1 MKTKVL
7 LSFIYFIV
15 VIISFP
21 LISRS
26 AEPEIEVNKTSKTA
40 IVKTP
45 EIEDIETTKG
55 EIEVVKTPENESVNT
70 AEIEE
75 VKTAETE
82 VIKTPEMEQ
91 VNVVEPQQPQDDGL
105 LQAQTVFF
113 EYYKNPENFQ
123 KSIDIINNILLE
135 DPNNC
140 DALIFLSRI
149 WLTYGHYLRDNSSP
163 VKWDRFKKGSEIAQ
177 KAIKVDPSNPDT
189 YFYYVANEA
198 SLAKSKGIIGSYF
211 LVRRIKKGINKVLEL
226 DPNHTEGIAMKGAV
240 LNSIPGIMGG
250 NVKEAEKLIRK
261 SLLLDPH
268 LTSTK
273 IFLAKNLFKQKQY
286 DEARTRLNEVLE
298 ERNPTVLADWHLNK
312 RSALKWIRI
321 INEKQQSQ
329 QT

>member
-91 VNVVEPQQPQDDGL
+91 VNVVDPQQPQDDGL

-163 VKWDRFKKGSEIAQ
+163 VKWDRFKNGSEIAQ
-177 KAIKVDPSNPDT
+177 KAI
-189 YFYYVANEA
+189 
-198 SLAKSKGIIGSYF
+198 
-211 LVRRIKKGINKVLEL
+211 
-226 DPNHTEGIAMKGAV
+226 
-240 LNSIPGIMGG
+240 
-250 NVKEAEKLIRK
+250 
-261 SLLLDPH
+261 
-268 LTSTK
+268 
-273 IFLAKNLFKQKQY
+273 
-286 DEARTRLNEVLE
+286 
-298 ERNPTVLADWHLNK
+298 
-312 RSALKWIRI
+312 
-321 INEKQQSQ
+321 
-329 QT
+329 

>member
-1 MKTKVL
+1 LKTKAL
-7 LSFIYFIV
+7 LSFICFIV

-21 LISRS
+21 LVSRS
-26 AEPEIEVNKTSKTA
+26 AEPEIEVNKTSETA

-45 EIEDIETTKG
+45 EIEAIDTTKG
-55 EIEVVKTPENESVNT
+55 ENEVIETPENESVNT

-82 VIKTPEMEQ
+82 VIKTLEMEQ

-113 EYYKNPENFQ
+113 QYYKNPENFQ

-211 LVRRIKKGINKVLEL
+211 LVKRIKKGINKVLEL

-286 DEARTRLNEVLE
+286 EQAKTVLYEVLA

>member
-1 MKTKVL
+1 MKSKVL

-21 LISRS
+21 LLSKS
-26 AEPEIEVNKTSKTA
+26 AEPENETIKAHEQLPEDKVIKTEEVL
-40 IVKTP
+40 P
-45 EIEDIETTKG
+45 ETENINTQEQL
-55 EIEVVKTPENESVNT
+55 PENEIIQT
-70 AEIEE
+70 
-75 VKTAETE
+75 
-82 VIKTPEMEQ
+82 Q
-91 VNVVEPQQPQDDGL
+91 DQLPQDDGL
-105 LQAQTVFF
+105 LQAQTIFF

-123 KSIDIINNILLE
+123 KSIDIVNGILLE
-135 DPNNC
+135 DPKNC

-149 WLTYGHYLRDNSSP
+149 WLTYGHYLRDNNSQ
-163 VKWDRFKKGSEIAQ
+163 VKWDRFKKGSEVAQ

-198 SLAKSKGIIGSYF
+198 SLAKFKGILGSFF
-211 LVRRIKKGINKVLEL
+211 LVKRIKKNVNKVLEL

-250 NVKEAEKLIRK
+250 DVKEAEKLIRK

-286 DEARTRLNEVLE
+286 EQAKTVLYEVLAE
-298 ERNPTVLADWHLNK
+298 TNPTVLADWHLNK

-321 INEKQQSQ
+321 INEKQQNQ